1 MGFID
6 VIKRW
11 RLANKGMSSGK
22 KRRTST
28 ASENA
33 VVGSM
38 QRSVW
43 MKLLIY
49 PAFTVLI
56 CLIVAFYRSDHT
68 LFHDSGLRRG
78 LLCIIVSAGLIL
90 IYHTRQ
96 TLNYANE
103 KVALVFGGIAFHLVL
118 VRIAIHII
126 DVNAWSADY

>member
-1 MGFID
+1 MFICVRDALASLRGIESDVIHGRQLISSPAPSSTFNLFLFYIQFIFMGFID

-49 PAFTVLI
+49 PVIYGFNMPDRCVLQI
-56 CLIVAFYRSDHT
+56 
-68 LFHDSGLRRG
+68 
-78 LLCIIVSAGLIL
+78 
-90 IYHTRQ
+90 
-96 TLNYANE
+96 
-103 KVALVFGGIAFHLVL
+103 
-118 VRIAIHII
+118 
-126 DVNAWSADY
+126 